1 MITRPSTSRALED
14 VVEEL
19 TRDIMPAITDPAQQ
33 IRLHMLMIVLNDCV
47 NASERE
53 ISVMRTEI
61 PTYLAFADDVAKATG
76 NAEVA
81 AAVAGAQMGD
91 SLVLSDVIRDYENAS
106 RAFSTAMDLVMDTV
120 NHEFIERGEAL
131 LDDQAIG
138 IEDRARSHGQ
148 ASQSRLMASPRGLTR
163 RNDREHEHGPNDD
176 GAERHRHAIAPE
188 GAPQALEP
196 ALLGHKDRLAAHVTP
211 QVIGELRSGLV
222 AIGGVMRRG
231 APDDALELGAPQARQ
246 AWQVHHH
253 RLACY
258 LQLLRDART

>member
-19 TRDIMPAITDPAQQ
+19 TRDILPVITDPAQQ

-61 PTYLAFADDVAKATG
+61 PTYLAFAEDVATSTG
-76 NAEVA
+76 DPEVA

-120 NHEFIERGEAL
+120 NRAFIERGE
-131 LDDQAIG
+131 
-138 IEDRARSHGQ
+138 
-148 ASQSRLMASPRGLTR
+148 T
-163 RNDREHEHGPNDD
+163 
-176 GAERHRHAIAPE
+176 
-188 GAPQALEP
+188 
-196 ALLGHKDRLAAHVTP
+196 
-211 QVIGELRSGLV
+211 
-222 AIGGVMRRG
+222 
-231 APDDALELGAPQARQ
+231 
-246 AWQVHHH
+246 
-253 RLACY
+253 
-258 LQLLRDART
+258 LLRTRVTNERAILSGSSAVGRSAS